1 MPTVGKKKFAYT
13 KEGIKEAKRYAK
25 RKKRA
30 ISKKYDKGGTTE
42 PGKSKI
48 ISIKKAGKYEI
59 VTATNPATGKGRYK
73 YRRLAKPE
81 NKTGGKNTGFSK
93 AFRTAR
99 DAGKKEFTWNGKRY
113 HTKTKSEVKKYDEGG
128 TYQYT
133 PPSFAD
139 MFDVG
144 SKMKLFGGGNKPASE
159 RAKLRHERKMARQGA
174 RQERKM
180 DRQSDRQ
187 ERRQDRIN
195 YRRYE
200 K

>member
-13 KEGIKEAKRYAK
+13 KEGIKKAKRYAK
-25 RKKRA
+25 RKKRSL
-30 ISKKYDKGGTTE
+30 SK
-42 PGKSKI
+42 
-48 ISIKKAGKYEI
+48 
-59 VTATNPATGKGRYK
+59 R
-73 YRRLAKPE
+73 
-81 NKTGGKNTGFSK
+81 
-93 AFRTAR
+93 
-99 DAGKKEFTWNGKRY
+99 
-113 HTKTKSEVKKYDEGG
+113 KYDEGG

-133 PPSFAD
+133 PPSFSD

-144 SKMKLFGGGNKPASE
+144 SKMKLFGGGDRPASE
-159 RAKLRHERKMARQGA
+159 RARLRHERKMARQGARQERKMGRETA

>member
-1 MPTVGKKKFAYT
+1 MACGCGTCT
-13 KEGIKEAKRYAK
+13 NCK
-25 RKKRA
+25 RKGCKIPKRKNA
-30 ISKKYDKGGTTE
+30 GGYLIGPSHEDGGILASFEHSGEMIELEGGEYIINAQTVQAVGVDFLDQLNSTATTHHEGGYNVGELPSPSNYEKGGKL
-42 PGKSKI
+42 PI
-48 ISIKKAGKYEI
+48 
-59 VTATNPATGKGRYK
+59 
-73 YRRLAKPE
+73 
-81 NKTGGKNTGFSK
+81 
-93 AFRTAR
+93 
-99 DAGKKEFTWNGKRY
+99 
-113 HTKTKSEVKKYDEGG
+113 KKYDEGG

-180 DRQSDRQ
+180 DRQSGRQ

>member
-13 KEGIKEAKRYAK
+13 KEGIKKAKRYAK
-25 RKKRA
+25 RKKRSL
-30 ISKKYDKGGTTE
+30 SK
-42 PGKSKI
+42 
-48 ISIKKAGKYEI
+48 
-59 VTATNPATGKGRYK
+59 R
-73 YRRLAKPE
+73 
-81 NKTGGKNTGFSK
+81 
-93 AFRTAR
+93 
-99 DAGKKEFTWNGKRY
+99 
-113 HTKTKSEVKKYDEGG
+113 KYDEGG

-144 SKMKLFGGGNKPASE
+144 SKMKLFGGGNRPASE
-159 RAKLRHERKMARQGA
+159 RKMGRETA

>member
-1 MPTVGKKKFAYT
+1 MHTPKRGLKKQKDT
-13 KEGIKEAKRYAK
+13 LKE
-25 RKKRA
+25 RKCPYPK
-30 ISKKYDKGGTTE
+30 
-42 PGKSKI
+42 
-48 ISIKKAGKYEI
+48 
-59 VTATNPATGKGRYK
+59 
-73 YRRLAKPE
+73 
-81 NKTGGKNTGFSK
+81 
-93 AFRTAR
+93 
-99 DAGKKEFTWNGKRY
+99 
-113 HTKTKSEVKKYDEGG
+113 KKYDEGG

-180 DRQSDRQ
+180 DRQSGRQ

>member
-13 KEGIKEAKRYAK
+13 KEGIKKAKRHAK
-25 RKKRA
+25 RKKMSL
-30 ISKKYDKGGTTE
+30 SK
-42 PGKSKI
+42 
-48 ISIKKAGKYEI
+48 
-59 VTATNPATGKGRYK
+59 
-73 YRRLAKPE
+73 
-81 NKTGGKNTGFSK
+81 
-93 AFRTAR
+93 
-99 DAGKKEFTWNGKRY
+99 
-113 HTKTKSEVKKYDEGG
+113 KKYDEGG

-133 PPSFAD
+133 PPSFAS

-144 SKMKLFGGGNKPASE
+144 SKMKLFGGGNRPASE
-159 RAKLRHERKMARQGA
+159 RAKMRHERKMARQGA

-187 ERRQDRIN
+187 QRRQDRIN